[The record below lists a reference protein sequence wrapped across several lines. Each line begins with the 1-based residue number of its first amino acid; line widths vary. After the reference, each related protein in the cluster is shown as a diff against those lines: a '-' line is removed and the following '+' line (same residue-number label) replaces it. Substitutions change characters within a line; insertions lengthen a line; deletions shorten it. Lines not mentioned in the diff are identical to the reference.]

1 MKQMLFVALVSA
13 SLLGGLAVLTPARAA
28 ERSVTLNVDMWCAA
42 CSYIVKRSLESV
54 DGVLGVAVSYESQNV
69 VVRFDDGKS
78 DVAALIRADREC
90 RISVRTCAHELNVGF
105 LAHEPLTRSAIR

>member
-42 CSYIVKRSLESV
+42 CSYIVKRCLESV
-54 DGVLGVAVSYESQNV
+54 DGVVGVAVSYESQNV
-69 VVRFDDGKS
+69 VVRFDDEKS
-78 DVAALIRADREC
+78 DVAALTRATGD
-90 RISVRTCAHELNVGF
+90 VGF
-105 LAHEPLTRSAIR
+105 ASELALTN